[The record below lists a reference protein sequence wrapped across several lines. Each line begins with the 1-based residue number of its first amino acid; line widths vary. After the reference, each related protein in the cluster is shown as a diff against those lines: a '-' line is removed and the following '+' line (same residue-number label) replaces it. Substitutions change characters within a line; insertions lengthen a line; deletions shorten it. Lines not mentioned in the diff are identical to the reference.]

1 MSDIKSFISEIMDFL
16 TEEDVKELEEKAGV
30 RFPLD
35 DGLLQSDLCYVC
47 CWVGMKRE
55 LPGNI
60 HNRMIIG
67 EANEWIRLYAKVLE
81 GRRRTVIPP
90 KDMEEFFDLAG

>member
-1 MSDIKSFISEIMDFL
+1 MIQSFVEEIMDFL

-35 DGLLQSDLCYVC
+35 GLPESDLCYVC

-67 EANEWIRLYAKVLE
+67 EANEWTRLYAKVLE
-81 GRRRTVIPP
+81 GRRRTVLPP
-90 KDMEEFFDLAG
+90 KEMEELFDLAG

>member
-1 MSDIKSFISEIMDFL
+1 MTEIQNFVEDIMDFL

-30 RFPLD
+30 KFPLD
-35 DGLLQSDLCYVC
+35 DDLHYVCFYVC

-60 HNRMIIG
+60 HNRMILG
-67 EANEWIRLYAKVLE
+67 EANEWSRLYVKVLE
-81 GRRRTVIPP
+81 GRRRAVIPP
-90 KDMEEFFDLAG
+90 KKSIEELFDLAG

>member
-1 MSDIKSFISEIMDFL
+1 M
-16 TEEDVKELEEKAGV
+16 
-30 RFPLD
+30 
-35 DGLLQSDLCYVC
+35 
-47 CWVGMKRE
+47 GMKRE

-67 EANEWIRLYAKVLE
+67 EANEWTRLYAKVLE

-90 KDMEEFFDLAG
+90 KDMEELFDLAG